1 MEKKVTTK
9 GKNHIWKKILI
20 VLIVI
25 IAEIIAAF
33 GIYVANY
40 YHATDITFAE
50 EENITKVEYDNYI
63 VYGDS
68 TEGTAFI
75 FYPGGKVEAEA
86 YEPILCEI
94 VKGGGCA
101 ILVKMPFHLAIFN
114 PDAADCIMQDFP
126 QIEHWYIGGHSLG
139 GAMAADYA
147 AEHAEKLEGLIL
159 FAAYP
164 TKEISEDLFVLSLYG
179 SEDKILNIEKY
190 LDSKEL
196 APQMFEVVIQGGNHA
211 QFGNYGEQKGDGTA
225 SISEIE
231 QWETAADYVI
241 ASIQQN
247 Q

>member
-1 MEKKVTTK
+1 MEERVSKK

-20 VLIVI
+20 ISTAIVVVM
-25 IAEIIAAF
+25 IAAL

-50 EENITKVEYDNYI
+50 EENITKVEYEDYI

-75 FYPGGKVEAEA
+75 FYPGGKVETEA

-94 VKGGGCA
+94 VKEGGCA
-101 ILVKMPFHLAIFN
+101 ILVKMPFHLAVFN
-114 PDAADCIMQDFP
+114 ADAADSIMQDFP

-164 TKEISEDLFVLSLYG
+164 TKEIPEELFVLSLYG

-211 QFGNYGEQKGDGTA
+211 QFGNYGEQKGDGVAT
-225 SISEIE
+225 ISNME
-231 QWETAADYVI
+231 QWEIAAGYVTS
-241 ASIQQN
+241 SIQQN